1 MSSRRNQINELR
13 IRATGLTRDEARRLG
28 EAVAKQLSEVPLTGS
43 QSRDIEKLTIR
54 TNQPENRSITG
65 MAGQIVSRIRNQIG

>member
-28 EAVAKQLSEVPLTGS
+28 EAVAKQLSETPLPAC
-43 QSRDIEKLTIR
+43 QSRKISILTIR
-54 TNQPENRSITG
+54 TIRPENKSITG